1 MITKYYFKPHYL
13 PLSITKKPKKI
24 GSIFFFVKRMFYMYL
39 CRSFKKG
46 TISGAEPSLWAGR
59 VEVSP
64 GKTLK
69 DTVVCGVC

>member
-1 MITKYYFKPHYL
+1 
-13 PLSITKKPKKI
+13 
-24 GSIFFFVKRMFYMYL
+24 MYL

-46 TISGAEPSLWAGR
+46 TISGAEPSLWAGC